1 MVFQHCKGTT
11 FPEYVCA
18 SDECQR
24 YGTNHSIFD
33 RLPATFTRED
43 LRALKQGQCGA
54 SGLRNITCR
63 WMQDGWIEK
72 IDRTHWQKRPTA
84 TPSQRPNVPLGGESY
99 LCDTLEPT
107 ALELKTTVDTAT
119 VLRSPKKTAALKPF
133 AIPEGRYP
141 VVVSW
146 SPRFEQWLPLL
157 LHVPGFEGI
166 RIHAGNMSCD
176 TEGCILVGENRKV
189 GQVLDSRRHV
199 NLLKRRLAQRPEG
212 EPIYITIE

>member
-1 MVFQHCKGTT
+1 MEAAKDIDLVKDVYRKRAAVIGFRCGVIHYLLSSPS
-11 FPEYVCA
+11 FPPPLFE
-18 SDECQR
+18 
-24 YGTNHSIFD
+24 
-33 RLPATFTRED
+33 REGSGVS
-43 LRALKQGQCGA
+43 LRGK
-54 SGLRNITCR
+54 
-63 WMQDGWIEK
+63 
-72 IDRTHWQKRPTA
+72 
-84 TPSQRPNVPLGGESY
+84 GGESY

-189 GQVLDSRRHV
+189 GLVLDSRRHV